1 VVLLNAVHN
10 NLANYQ
16 VELFQ
21 GMLNE
26 PEATPVFDLQEGMF
40 IKEQPLHPY
49 LIEGPLAKTT
59 SDFLKIQDAAELEKI
74 VLNRH
79 QRQELLAAYQLFL
92 SLHIP
97 DFGEIKSL
105 PILQEVL
112 G

>member
-1 VVLLNAVHN
+1 ML
-10 NLANYQ
+10 
-16 VELFQ
+16 ELFQ
-21 GMLNE
+21 FILNE
-26 PEATPVFDLQEGMF
+26 PKATPVFDLQEGMF
-40 IKEQPLHPY
+40 IKEQPLHPN

-59 SDFLKIQDAAELEKI
+59 SDFLKIQDPAELEKI

-79 QRQELLAAYQLFL
+79 LRQELLAAYQLFL

-105 PILQEVL
+105 PILHEVL